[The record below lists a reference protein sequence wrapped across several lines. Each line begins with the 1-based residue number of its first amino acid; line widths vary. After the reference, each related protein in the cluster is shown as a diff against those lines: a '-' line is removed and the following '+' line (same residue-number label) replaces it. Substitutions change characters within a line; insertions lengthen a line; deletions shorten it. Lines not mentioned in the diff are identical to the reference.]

1 MNMNDEQFKQKILMY
16 KSVSMKEQGL
26 RQGPNSNPNSRN
38 KLGPNRE
45 GIEGLQN
52 MSQNDI
58 NGLLKDT
65 DLHVLQQN
73 YGYIFWSILAVGLLT
88 VTVNVVRR

>member
-1 MNMNDEQFKQKILMY
+1 
-16 KSVSMKEQGL
+16 MKEQGL
-26 RQGPNSNPNSRN
+26 RQGPNQGSNSNYNSNLGN

-58 NGLLKDT
+58 NGLLKDS
-65 DLHVLQQN
+65 DLLVLQEN

-88 VTVNVVRR
+88 VTVNVMKR

>member
-1 MNMNDEQFKQKILMY
+1 
-16 KSVSMKEQGL
+16 
-26 RQGPNSNPNSRN
+26 
-38 KLGPNRE
+38 
-45 GIEGLQN
+45 

-58 NGLLKDT
+58 NGLLKDS
-65 DLHVLQQN
+65 DLHVLQEN